1 MAFLSPV
8 STSNVALFAHV
19 LSTVPMSAPSADKI
33 ISGFPE
39 YQEHLTHEQ
48 HRELNQIARQIV
60 ESQSGPNPI
69 SAVVITG
76 HADRDLRPNNPNRK
90 PGETHAQFE
99 MRISEER
106 AKAGRSLLRAKIRQL
121 ARSLGAGVLLNELLF
136 DPRRMKVVAM
146 GASDLLVPNPA
157 SEADRRLNRRIEIF
171 LVRTIQPA
179 PPVERDF
186 EKRVLRAL
194 ELLKTK
200 DFKIDTTGK
209 RKVRAVCLLNK
220 MLRLAHGENILELFA
235 DGTQRGRMI
244 GKFFVPGFTADWTG
258 NYDGNPRAKSPVR
271 LPDSEF
277 VKLCGV
283 VSALLKSRDWALSL
297 PDDDILNFLDTVV
310 LEKIYAG
317 LVRVDRYITLQNNG
331 FTGLYDGDLA
341 RIRLHSLFDEHLDDP
356 NSIYSCWKGFTGGE
370 DTVA

>member
-1 MAFLSPV
+1 MTYLSPV
-8 STSNVALFAHV
+8 HTSNIPLFAHV
-19 LSTVPMSAPSADKI
+19 LSNVHLSAPSADKI
-33 ISGFPE
+33 INGFPE
-39 YQEHLTHEQ
+39 YQEHLTREQ
-48 HRELNQIARQIV
+48 HHELNKIAREIV
-60 ESQSGPNPI
+60 ESQSSPNPI

-76 HADRDLRPNNPNRK
+76 HADHDLRPNNPHRK
-90 PGETHAQFE
+90 PGETHTQFE

-106 AKAGRSLLRAKIRQL
+106 AKAARALLKGKIRQL
-121 ARSLGAGVLLNELLF
+121 ARSLGTTALLNELLF
-136 DPRRMKVVAM
+136 NPSRMKIVAM
-146 GASDLLVPNPA
+146 GASDLLVQNPS

-171 LVRTIQPA
+171 LVKTVQPR
-179 PPVERDF
+179 PPAEPDF
-186 EKRVLRAL
+186 EKRILRAL

-220 MLRLAHGENILELFA
+220 MLRLAHGETILELFA
-235 DGTQRGRMI
+235 DGTQRSRMI
-244 GKFFVPGFTADWTG
+244 GKFFVSGFTADWSG
-258 NYDGNPRAKSPVR
+258 NYDGNPRAKNPER

-277 VKLCGV
+277 IKLCGV

-297 PDDDILNFLDTVV
+297 PDDLILDFLDTVV

-317 LVRVDRYITLQNNG
+317 IVRVDRYITLQNNM
-331 FTGLYDGDLA
+331 FTGMYDGDMA

-370 DTVA
+370 DTAA